1 MTSERMADKDA
12 LVTEPQT
19 GDAPTTGDSSR
30 VATTSRGIKAIREWL
45 GAITVDWQDTLI
57 VAGLLAL
64 FSFVHRRL
72 EVVEFGGDAVAKWQF
87 ARQWWH
93 HFDWAHADLDHHSGR
108 MGVNVVAF
116 ASQALFGR
124 GWKTYY
130 VAPFFVM
137 MLQLPFM
144 YAIGKRLVNAF
155 AGVLGVLLLTYLST
169 MHRSASQLLPDGF
182 AGAYAI
188 ITTYLYLRFADP
200 AESNKRGFLIGMGIA
215 AFVGYLA
222 KETFFFFFPGMVI
235 AVWMARK
242 SLRDVITFLGVMFA
256 GFLLETAM
264 YASFT
269 KYPSR
274 YQVVRSVHGSDGL
287 WPEVKFT
294 ELFDRFSHLHDGWK
308 YLLFFSLASGLW
320 LLASN
325 RHERK
330 AGQAVALIGFSQLF
344 MLTFFVRGF
353 DPIELWE
360 RFEPR
365 YIEPFAPFAAVMS
378 GAFLGHVATELWSE
392 RSWPQWV
399 RRFGP
404 ASSVCY
410 PFWALAL
417 LLAVGFTGRW
427 LGGKDRGPAPFSV
440 GRKLAKLG
448 TNAYQRNLPLAIRR
462 VEKPKMLAVL
472 YDVYLSD
479 ELLVRNG
486 HLPNLQDVARI
497 EGPYTYLVKNPA
509 QYTEGKFAKMLSA
522 GCILDIYRSRGTYEL
537 SSWDPLP
544 AKCDRLLKE

>member
-1 MTSERMADKDA
+1 MTSEPIGDKNA
-12 LVTEPQT
+12 QVTEPRT
-19 GDAPTTGDSSR
+19 GDASSSGDSGQA
-30 VATTSRGIKAIREWL
+30 VATSGRIKAIRTWL
-45 GAITVDWQDTLI
+45 SAITVDWQDTLI
-57 VAGLLAL
+57 VAGLLGL

-87 ARQWWH
+87 ARQWWY
-93 HFDWAHADLDHHSGR
+93 HFDWAHGDLDHHSGR

-116 ASQALFGR
+116 LAQALFGR
-124 GWKTYY
+124 GWKSYY
-130 VAPFFVM
+130 VAPFFISL
-137 MLQLPFM
+137 LQLPFM
-144 YAIGKRLVNAF
+144 YAIGKRIVNPL
-155 AGVLGVLLLTYLST
+155 AGVIGVLLLTYLAT
-169 MHRSASQLLPDGF
+169 THRSASQLLPDGF
-182 AGAYAI
+182 AGTYAI

-222 KETFFFFFPGMVI
+222 KETFFFFFPGMVL

-256 GFLLETAM
+256 GFLIETAM

-269 KYPSR
+269 KYHSR
-274 YQVVRSVHGSDGL
+274 YQVVRSVHGADGI
-287 WPEVKFT
+287 WPEVKFA

-320 LLASN
+320 LLAVN

-353 DPIELWE
+353 HPIELWE

-378 GAFLGHVATELWSE
+378 GAFLGQVVTELWNE

-404 ASSVCY
+404 SSAQLA
-410 PFWALAL
+410 PFWALLL

-427 LGGKDRGPAPFSV
+427 FGGRERGPAPFSV

-462 VEKPKMLAVL
+462 IEKPKMLAVL

-479 ELLVRNG
+479 TLLVRNG
-486 HLPNLQDVARI
+486 SLPNLQDVARI
-497 EGPYTYLVKNPA
+497 EGPYTYLVKDPS
-509 QYTEGKFAKMLSA
+509 QYPPGKFAEMVSA
-522 GCILDIYRSRGTYEL
+522 GCFLDIYRSRGTYEL

-544 AKCDRLLKE
+544 AKCDRLLKQ